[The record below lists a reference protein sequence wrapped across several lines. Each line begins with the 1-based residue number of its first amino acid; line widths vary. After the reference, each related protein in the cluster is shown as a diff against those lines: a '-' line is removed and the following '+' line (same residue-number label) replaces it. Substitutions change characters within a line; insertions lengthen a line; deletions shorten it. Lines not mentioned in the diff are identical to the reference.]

1 MPFSFNP
8 GQEQTSLPPAA
19 TMAPPSSNNGVPTLN
34 VPVAPTISLTPVAEP
49 ISPFAYKNRSK
60 SKFGVYFQSA
70 IFLIFA
76 VNLVAAIGIFV
87 YQSVLLISVS
97 SKLDAVKEAQS
108 DFPKLPTAEMQRLSA
123 RISLINKIVNE
134 RASAIT
140 ALTILEESVDNSV
153 VYNKFSLSKSKKN
166 NNYDLSF
173 AGETSSYSSLYQQVE
188 LLKSKTFSG
197 VFPKISISGIG
208 PLDKKG
214 IANFKVDASVAIG
227 GVDPKGFT
235 VIHKDE
241 LKTINE
247 NTATSST
254 PVVVTSEASS
264 SPALLNV
271 AP

>member
-76 VNLVAAIGIFV
+76 VSLFSSLGIFA
-87 YQSVLLISVS
+87 YQVVLNAQIA
-97 SKLDAVKEAQS
+97 SKQTELDEVQNGFA
-108 DFPKLPTAEMQRLSA
+108 KLPVEEMQRLAS

-134 RASAIT
+134 RGSVIT
-140 ALTILEESVDNSV
+140 ALTVLEESIDNSV
-153 VYNKFSLSKSKKN
+153 VYTKFTLSRSKKN
-166 NNYDLSF
+166 NYYDISF
-173 AGETSSYSSLYQQVE
+173 TGETNSYSSLYQQVE
-188 LLKSKTFSG
+188 ILKSKLFSG
-197 VFPKISISGIG
+197 VFPKISITGIG

-214 IANFKVDASVAIG
+214 IASFKVDASIAIA
-227 GVDPKGFT
+227 GVDPDGFT
-235 VIHKDE
+235 VINKGKNNNSAE
-241 LKTINE
+241 
-247 NTATSST
+247 ATST
-254 PVVVTSEASS
+254 TQTQQVETSATTTDS
-264 SPALLNV
+264 L
-271 AP
+271 APQQ